1 MKLLRDLL
9 YKVNIERVQGD
20 TSLAIDGLSFDSRR
34 TARHHLFAAIAGTQV
49 DGHNYIST
57 AIQKGAIALIVEN
70 WQEGFPEH
78 ITQIQVRSSAKA
90 LGIIASNFY
99 NNPSEEMQVV
109 AVTGTNGKTTFA
121 SLMHALAMSL
131 DRKAGLLSTV
141 VNKVGYQELDATHTT
156 ADPLQIQSFMR
167 RMADEGC
174 KYVFMEA
181 SSHGIVQERIAG
193 IKLRGAV
200 FTNLSR
206 DHLDY
211 HGSMDEYIAAKKKL
225 FDDLPSSAFALSN
238 SDDRHGQTMVLNTK
252 AKVHSY
258 ALKTPVDYNGK
269 ILESDFSG
277 MLLRFNEEE
286 FWTSLIGTF
295 NAYNLLAIYATAD
308 ILALG
313 DNKQVLSAMSLLKP
327 VAGRFQYVKGGDA
340 LTGIIDYA
348 HTPDALE
355 NVCKT
360 IRQVIEKGQRLLVVV
375 GCGGDRDKG
384 KRPEMAKIAV
394 QYADKCLFTSDNPR
408 TEDPDAILDDMEA
421 GLDIAQRN
429 QVLRISDRKEAI
441 RTACH
446 LALPGD
452 VILVAGK
459 GHENYQEIHGVKHPF
474 DDLLV
479 LRETLEKFNS

>member
-1 MKLLRDLL
+1 
-9 YKVNIERVQGD
+9 
-20 TSLAIDGLSFDSRR
+20 
-34 TARHHLFAAIAGTQV
+34 
-49 DGHNYIST
+49 
-57 AIQKGAIALIVEN
+57 
-70 WQEGFPEH
+70 
-78 ITQIQVRSSAKA
+78 
-90 LGIIASNFY
+90 
-99 NNPSEEMQVV
+99 
-109 AVTGTNGKTTFA
+109 
-121 SLMHALAMSL
+121 
-131 DRKAGLLSTV
+131 
-141 VNKVGYQELDATHTT
+141 
-156 ADPLQIQSFMR
+156 
-167 RMADEGC
+167 
-174 KYVFMEA
+174 
-181 SSHGIVQERIAG
+181 
-193 IKLRGAV
+193 
-200 FTNLSR
+200 
-206 DHLDY
+206 
-211 HGSMDEYIAAKKKL
+211 
-225 FDDLPSSAFALSN
+225 
-238 SDDRHGQTMVLNTK
+238 MVLNTK